1 MERRET
7 KSKNRQKLWVKML
20 MGISLPVIL
29 ILAIAGFTIMSSVNK
44 SVSGI
49 VKNNLTSDSMYL
61 SKQVSSF
68 LADYIS
74 TSQTGAGTSEIINYI
89 IDTKPGEKFA
99 DKPQWS
105 QIRTSLINYTVIDP
119 DNILRVWIADFDS
132 SQIIASDDIVT
143 DETFDVTS
151 RPWYVVNELRRPVV
165 VPPYKDTAVDSLVIT
180 VASPVI
186 DPKTDKVAGAFAY
199 DIQIGQLSQV
209 LSQFKLGESGFIM
222 LIDENGNII
231 YHPQEEYV
239 QKNISDTDISSEL
252 ITSVSSG
259 TFGPVE
265 YEMNGEKY
273 VGDTSAVEG
282 SQWVVITGITE
293 DEAYSTNANI
303 RNIILG
309 LFAAGILFVIAAIV
323 FMSKNITKS
332 VNRLSYAASQI
343 AEGNLDVE
351 IKADSDDEI
360 GEVAEALGDTV
371 VRLKSYIHYIEE
383 ITEVLNQIAVGR
395 LQFDLRQ
402 EYAGEFSTI
411 KEALFDIRDT
421 LSQTIYEIK
430 EVATQ
435 VNSNSMQLSTGS
447 QILAQG
453 TTEQASSIEELSSTI
468 SDVAS
473 KIDDNAKHTVK
484 ANESMVKASQRIS
497 ESNRQ
502 MQEMVEA
509 MNEINARS
517 TEIGTIIKAIDDIAF
532 QTNILALNAAVE
544 AARSGAAGKGF
555 AVVADEV
562 RNLAAKSSEAA
573 KNSAHLIERS
583 MKAVEEGSSLADE
596 AAANLQALYENTG
609 QITST
614 ITDIANASQEHA
626 FAVSQINQGLEQI
639 ASVVHT
645 NAATA
650 EESAASSKE
659 LSNQAELLQN
669 LVDKFEI

>member
-1 MERRET
+1 
-7 KSKNRQKLWVKML
+7 ML
-20 MGISLPVIL
+20 LGISLPVIL
-29 ILAIAGFTIMSSVNK
+29 ILAIAGFTIMSSVNN

-68 LADYIS
+68 LPDYIS

-99 DKPQWS
+99 DKPQWA
-105 QIRTSLINYTVIDP
+105 QIRTSLINYTVVDP
-119 DNILRVWIADFDS
+119 ENILRVWIADFDS

-143 DETFDVTS
+143 DESFDVTT
-151 RPWYVVNELRRPVV
+151 RPWYVVNEVRQPVG

-186 DPKTDKVAGAFAY
+186 DPKTDKVVGAFAY
-199 DIQIGQLSQV
+199 DIQIGQLS
-209 LSQFKLGESGFIM
+209 
-222 LIDENGNII
+222 
-231 YHPQEEYV
+231 
-239 QKNISDTDISSEL
+239 
-252 ITSVSSG
+252 
-259 TFGPVE
+259 
-265 YEMNGEKY
+265 
-273 VGDTSAVEG
+273 
-282 SQWVVITGITE
+282 
-293 DEAYSTNANI
+293 
-303 RNIILG
+303 
-309 LFAAGILFVIAAIV
+309 
-323 FMSKNITKS
+323 
-332 VNRLSYAASQI
+332 
-343 AEGNLDVE
+343 
-351 IKADSDDEI
+351 
-360 GEVAEALGDTV
+360 V
-371 VRLKSYIHYIEE
+371 VRLKSYIGYIQE

-447 QILAQG
+447 QILVQG

-468 SDVAS
+468 
-473 KIDDNAKHTVK
+473 
-484 ANESMVKASQRIS
+484 
-497 ESNRQ
+497 
-502 MQEMVEA
+502 
-509 MNEINARS
+509 
-517 TEIGTIIKAIDDIAF
+517 
-532 QTNILALNAAVE
+532 
-544 AARSGAAGKGF
+544 
-555 AVVADEV
+555 
-562 RNLAAKSSEAA
+562 
-573 KNSAHLIERS
+573 
-583 MKAVEEGSSLADE
+583 
-596 AAANLQALYENTG
+596 
-609 QITST
+609 
-614 ITDIANASQEHA
+614 TDIANASQEQA

-659 LSNQAELLQN
+659 LSNQAELLQD

>member
-1 MERRET
+1 
-7 KSKNRQKLWVKML
+7 ML
-20 MGISLPVIL
+20 LGISLPVIL
-29 ILAIAGFTIMSSVNK
+29 ILAIAGFTIMSSVNN

-186 DPKTDKVAGAFAY
+186 DPKTDKVVGAFAY

-473 KIDDNAKHTVK
+473 KIDDN
-484 ANESMVKASQRIS
+484 
-497 ESNRQ
+497 
-502 MQEMVEA
+502 
-509 MNEINARS
+509 
-517 TEIGTIIKAIDDIAF
+517 

-614 ITDIANASQEHA
+614 ITDIANASQEQA

>member
-1 MERRET
+1 MEKKWT

-20 MGISLPVIL
+20 LGISLPVIL
-29 ILAIAGFTIMSSVNK
+29 ILAIAGFTIMSSVNN

-186 DPKTDKVAGAFAY
+186 DPKTDKVVGAFAY

-453 TTEQASSIEELSSTI
+453 TTELASSIEELSSTI

-473 KIDDNAKHTVK
+473 KIDDN
-484 ANESMVKASQRIS
+484 
-497 ESNRQ
+497 
-502 MQEMVEA
+502 
-509 MNEINARS
+509 
-517 TEIGTIIKAIDDIAF
+517 

-614 ITDIANASQEHA
+614 ITDIANASQEQA

>member
-1 MERRET
+1 MEKKWT

-20 MGISLPVIL
+20 LGISLPVIL
-29 ILAIAGFTIMSSVNK
+29 ILAIAGFTIMSSVNN

-186 DPKTDKVAGAFAY
+186 DPKTDKVVGAFAY

-473 KIDDNAKHTVK
+473 KIDDN
-484 ANESMVKASQRIS
+484 
-497 ESNRQ
+497 
-502 MQEMVEA
+502 
-509 MNEINARS
+509 
-517 TEIGTIIKAIDDIAF
+517 

-614 ITDIANASQEHA
+614 ITDIANASQEQA

>member
-1 MERRET
+1 M
-7 KSKNRQKLWVKML
+7 N
-20 MGISLPVIL
+20 
-29 ILAIAGFTIMSSVNK
+29 N
-44 SVSGI
+44 SG
-49 VKNNLTSDSMYL
+49 
-61 SKQVSSF
+61 
-68 LADYIS
+68 
-74 TSQTGAGTSEIINYI
+74 YI

-105 QIRTSLINYTVIDP
+105 QIRISLINYTVIDP

-186 DPKTDKVAGAFAY
+186 DPKTDKVVGAFAY

-473 KIDDNAKHTVK
+473 KIDD
-484 ANESMVKASQRIS
+484 
-497 ESNRQ
+497 
-502 MQEMVEA
+502 
-509 MNEINARS
+509 
-517 TEIGTIIKAIDDIAF
+517 IAF

-614 ITDIANASQEHA
+614 ITDIANASQEQA

>member
-7 KSKNRQKLWVKML
+7 KNRNRKKLWMKML
-20 MGISLPVIL
+20 LGISLPVIV
-29 ILAIAGFTIMSSVNK
+29 ILAVAGFTIMSSVNK

-186 DPKTDKVAGAFAY
+186 DPKTDKVVGAFAY

-282 SQWVVITGITE
+282 SQWVLITGITE

-473 KIDDNAKHTVK
+473 KIDD
-484 ANESMVKASQRIS
+484 
-497 ESNRQ
+497 
-502 MQEMVEA
+502 
-509 MNEINARS
+509 
-517 TEIGTIIKAIDDIAF
+517 IAF

-544 AARSGAAGKGF
+544 AARQ
-555 AVVADEV
+555 E
-562 RNLAAKSSEAA
+562 
-573 KNSAHLIERS
+573 
-583 MKAVEEGSSLADE
+583 
-596 AAANLQALYENTG
+596 LQAR
-609 QITST
+609 
-614 ITDIANASQEHA
+614 A
-626 FAVSQINQGLEQI
+626 
-639 ASVVHT
+639 
-645 NAATA
+645 
-650 EESAASSKE
+650 
-659 LSNQAELLQN
+659 LQ
-669 LVDKFEI
+669 

>member
-1 MERRET
+1 
-7 KSKNRQKLWVKML
+7 ML
-20 MGISLPVIL
+20 LGISLPVIL
-29 ILAIAGFTIMSSVNK
+29 ILAIAGFTIMSSVNN

-89 IDTKPGEKFA
+89 IETKPGEKFA
-99 DKPQWS
+99 DKSQWS

-119 DNILRVWIADFDS
+119 ENILRVWIADFDS
-132 SQIIASDDIVT
+132 SQIITSDDIVT
-143 DETFDVTS
+143 DETFDVTT

-186 DPKTDKVAGAFAY
+186 DPKTDKVVGAFAY

-435 VNSNSMQLSTGS
+435 ETATLCSFRQDLRYSRRALPSRQ
-447 QILAQG
+447 AQ
-453 TTEQASSIEELSSTI
+453 
-468 SDVAS
+468 
-473 KIDDNAKHTVK
+473 
-484 ANESMVKASQRIS
+484 
-497 ESNRQ
+497 
-502 MQEMVEA
+502 
-509 MNEINARS
+509 
-517 TEIGTIIKAIDDIAF
+517 
-532 QTNILALNAAVE
+532 
-544 AARSGAAGKGF
+544 
-555 AVVADEV
+555 
-562 RNLAAKSSEAA
+562 
-573 KNSAHLIERS
+573 
-583 MKAVEEGSSLADE
+583 
-596 AAANLQALYENTG
+596 
-609 QITST
+609 
-614 ITDIANASQEHA
+614 
-626 FAVSQINQGLEQI
+626 
-639 ASVVHT
+639 
-645 NAATA
+645 
-650 EESAASSKE
+650 
-659 LSNQAELLQN
+659 
-669 LVDKFEI
+669 

>member
-1 MERRET
+1 MDEDAAW
-7 KSKNRQKLWVKML
+7 N
-20 MGISLPVIL
+20 IS
-29 ILAIAGFTIMSSVNK
+29 AGDSNSGSCRFHDNVFGNK

-186 DPKTDKVAGAFAY
+186 DPKTDKVVGAFAY

-282 SQWVVITGITE
+282 SQWVLITGITE

-473 KIDDNAKHTVK
+473 KIDD
-484 ANESMVKASQRIS
+484 
-497 ESNRQ
+497 
-502 MQEMVEA
+502 
-509 MNEINARS
+509 
-517 TEIGTIIKAIDDIAF
+517 IAF

-614 ITDIANASQEHA
+614 ITDIANASQEQA